1 MPLDVYLLV
10 GHRPSQSDQSEEQV
24 FLKFPAQDWKLQKN
38 LSEVYRQMPDPLRLV
53 VLLSIYD
60 KMPDCEIAKLLRCSI
75 SKIRHL
81 LGLANSIFADACGE
95 TISPEVIFLMLESEI
110 NNIEISEEMINRV
123 REMIFQKMFGDE
135 QSGFP
140 SA

>member
-1 MPLDVYLLV
+1 MINARWNFRNY
-10 GHRPSQSDQSEEQV
+10 
-24 FLKFPAQDWKLQKN
+24 LQKN

-60 KMPDCEIAKLLRCSI
+60 KMPDCEIAKLLRCST

-81 LGLANSIFADACGE
+81 IGLTNSIFADACGE

>member
-1 MPLDVYLLV
+1 MDVYLLV

-60 KMPDCEIAKLLRCSI
+60 KMPDCEIAKLLRCST

-81 LGLANSIFADACGE
+81 IGLANSIFADACGE
-95 TISPEVIFLMLESEI
+95 TISPALIFLMLESEI